1 MSGVLGVPRSLL
13 NNHFITVPI
22 SSANPV
28 SVKNSDVHVEVGN
41 PPVVISAFRENSSSS
56 HYAAFSVHDHNKER
70 AIYVD
75 TAIARMPTA
84 KKCCTLFSAVLLN
97 LMILAGCSVGGY
109 YIDKEDKYSVLWG
122 ALTAVGITTIFNCW
136 FIYKYCRAR
145 GFFTI

>member
-1 MSGVLGVPRSLL
+1 MGVLGVPKSLL
-13 NNHFITVPI
+13 NNQFIEVPT

-28 SVKNSDVHVEVGN
+28 SVKNSEVRVEIGT
-41 PPVVISAFRENSSSS
+41 PPVVISAFRENSSRSG
-56 HYAAFSVHDHNKER
+56 HYATLSVHDHNKER
-70 AIYVD
+70 AIYAD
-75 TAIARMPTA
+75 TVIAHMPAA

-122 ALTAVGITTIFNCW
+122 ALTALGIATVFNCW

-145 GFFTI
+145 E